1 MVTQEPK
8 AQFAWPA
15 QAAVNRPV
23 PKTKIYAHAKPT
35 AAQRAPFVD
44 QVESIIWAYKLAP
57 ETINLPAKPDVPEIE
72 VFEVALKLP
81 DVSHSVLRCIDK
93 AIPFPILFVLRFEDR
108 IQAIA
113 AYKRPSDAASG
124 QWVLGDY
131 HATPWQKDDAPRA
144 ALPVALDLQGLYE
157 QLVRH
162 HLAIPARPGESLRDQ
177 LDRQHWRP
185 SRPQRPSWKRALRKK
200 SNSTERL
207 KSTRSCVPCAQ
218 SCTPCLNKSSPITIR
233 YIFCSCLRLYSK
245 R

>member
-23 PKTKIYAHAKPT
+23 PKTKIYAHTKPT
-35 AAQRAPFVD
+35 AALRALFVD
-44 QVESIIWAYKLAP
+44 QVESITWAYKLAA

-72 VFEVALKLP
+72 VFEIALKLP

-131 HATPWQKDDAPRA
+131 HAAPWQKDDAPRA
-144 ALPVALDLQGLYE
+144 ALPVALDLQGLYG

-162 HLAIPARPGESLRDQ
+162 HLTIAARPGESLRDQ
-177 LDRQHWRP
+177 LDRLA
-185 SRPQRPSWKRALRKK
+185 ALAAKQTAAAKLEARLAQEKQFNRKIEI
-200 SNSTERL
+200 NAQLRTVRTEL
-207 KSTRSCVPCAQ
+207 HALSE
-218 SCTPCLNKSSPITIR
+218 
-233 YIFCSCLRLYSK
+233 
-245 R
+245 

>member
-1 MVTQEPK
+1 MVAPK

-23 PKTKIYAHAKPT
+23 PKIKIYAHTKPP
-35 AAQRAPFVD
+35 ASVRALFVE
-44 QVESIIWAYKLAP
+44 QVESITWAYKLAP

-72 VFEVALKLP
+72 VFEIALKLP

-131 HATPWQKDDAPRA
+131 HAAPWQKDDAPRA

-177 LDRQHWRP
+177 LDRLAHLSAKQTAAAKLEARLAQEKQFNRKIEINAQLRTLRTELH
-185 SRPQRPSWKRALRKK
+185 AL
-200 SNSTERL
+200 
-207 KSTRSCVPCAQ
+207 
-218 SCTPCLNKSSPITIR
+218 
-233 YIFCSCLRLYSK
+233 SK
-245 R
+245 